1 MKIGFIGTGV
11 MGKGMIRNLLKHGY
25 IVNIYNR
32 TKSKAEELV
41 KDGAILKDSIE
52 ELSKDSDVIITMVG
66 YPKDVEEC
74 YEKIIPNATKGSIL
88 IDMTTSSPSLAIKI
102 NNKAQEKGLYI
113 LDAPVSG
120 GDIGA
125 KNGTLTIMVG
135 GNKEAYDKVYD
146 IFKAM
151 GETINYIG
159 EAGSGQHTKM
169 ANQIAIAGAIAG
181 AMEAL
186 TYALKQ
192 NLDIDKVLNAIT
204 KGAASSFQLDM
215 VSKKV
220 LNNDFDPGFY
230 IKHFI
235 KDMSIAKNEAN
246 YKGLILPILNQV
258 LNEYEY
264 LQARGYGEYGTQAI
278 YYYYNQ
284 K

>member
-25 IVNIYNR
+25 EVNIYNR
-32 TKSKAEELV
+32 TKAKAEVLV
-41 KDGAILKDSIE
+41 KDGAILKENIE
-52 ELSKDSDVIITMVG
+52 ELSKESDVIITIVG

-74 YEKIIPNATKGSIL
+74 YEKIIPSAKKGSIL
-88 IDMTTSSPSLAIKI
+88 IDMTTSSPSLAISI
-102 NNKAQEKGLYI
+102 NEKAHKANLYS

-120 GDIGA
+120 GDTGA
-125 KNGTLTIMVG
+125 RDGKLTIMVG
-135 GNKEAYDKVYD
+135 GDKEAYDKVYD

-159 EAGSGQHTKM
+159 SAGSGQHTKM

-192 NLDIDKVLNAIT
+192 NLDIDAVLKAIT
-204 KGAASSFQLDM
+204 KGSAASFQLDM
-215 VSKKV
+215 SSKKV
-220 LNNDFDPGFY
+220 LTNDFDPGFY

-235 KDMSIAKNEAN
+235 KDMAIAKNEASL
-246 YKGLILPILNQV
+246 KGLVLPVLNQV
-258 LNEYEY
+258 LNEYEF
-264 LQARGYGEYGTQAI
+264 LKARGYGDYGTQAI

-284 K
+284 N